1 MRRKV
6 YYTPQEIINHLYT
19 TGKEWMTP
27 DYTEYIGLY
36 HRYTTGEVYTEATW
50 NKNKSKRLVKYQE
63 IPADIK
69 VYNKTKNPTVTYEN
83 NIKSYKPVITQA
95 DKKQGVITRYF
106 IKRYDSENITEISE
120 ETYNMWN
127 QKKIDNNIYN
137 VRSIQWIIGQTHT
150 KIDINKNILLQVQ
163 DLNKKTVYSQT
174 GAFVNLK
181 LYLSNYTELFVD
193 TTFTVPA
200 DINKK

>member
-19 TGKEWMTP
+19 TGKEWMTS

-69 VYNKTKNPTVTYEN
+69 VYNKTKNPKVKYEN

-95 DKKQGVITRYF
+95 DKKQGVVTRYF

-137 VRSIQWIIGQTHT
+137 VRLIQWVIGQTYT

-163 DLNKKTVYSQT
+163 DLNKKIVYSQT
-174 GAFVNLK
+174 GAFLNLK
-181 LYLSNYTELFVD
+181 NYLTNYTELFVD
-193 TTFTVPA
+193 TTFAVPA

>member
-6 YYTPQEIINHLYT
+6 YYTPQEFINHLYT

-36 HRYTTGEVYTEATW
+36 HRYTTGEVYTEAIW

-63 IPADIK
+63 IPEDIK
-69 VYNKTKNPTVTYEN
+69 VYNKSKNPTVNYEN

-95 DKKQGVITRYF
+95 DKKLGVIPRYF
-106 IKRYDSENITEISE
+106 IKRYDSENIIEISE

-137 VRSIQWIIGQTHT
+137 VRSIQWIIGQTYT

-163 DLNKKTVYSQT
+163 DLNKKIVYSQT
-174 GAFVNLK
+174 GSFSNLK
-181 LYLSNYTELFVD
+181 NYLSNYTELFVD